1 MGALWRPRVLPYA
14 EPGASAGGFERLLHE
29 REGFEPETNGQLVC
43 DKAFDGR
50 GKNSI
55 LASAGRAVVEVRFA
69 FSAHAASRIVRLT
82 NRGLN
87 HRLVEAPRRDSRM
100 VGQLAVVD
108 LRLTKA
114 CVHRAG

>member
-1 MGALWRPRVLPYA
+1 MMRAKFV
-14 EPGASAGGFERLLHE
+14 
-29 REGFEPETNGQLVC
+29 VC

-87 HRLVEAPRRDSRM
+87 HSLVEAPRRDSRM